1 MLYLL
6 AHFKDQSYMCVSF
19 YPIIKLYELLYL
31 IYSNVFTYSFINTI
45 PIIVDKIF
53 IKDTDI
59 KNLFQTFFYVRLLTL
74 KLVLGFSKFDLVT

>member
-31 IYSNVFTYSFINTI
+31 IYPNVFTFSFIYTI

-53 IKDTDI
+53 IKDPDI
-59 KNLFQTFFYVRLLTL
+59 KNIFQTFFYVRLLTL

>member
-31 IYSNVFTYSFINTI
+31 IYPNVFTYSFLYTI

-59 KNLFQTFFYVRLLTL
+59 KNLFQTFFLCQTPYFKVSIRIQ
-74 KLVLGFSKFDLVT
+74 

>member
-1 MLYLL
+1 
-6 AHFKDQSYMCVSF
+6 MCVSF

-31 IYSNVFTYSFINTI
+31 IYPNVFTFSFIYTI

-53 IKDTDI
+53 IKDPDI
-59 KNLFQTFFYVRLLTL
+59 KNIFQTFFYVRLLTL